1 MQILKTSD
9 CINSVNFK
17 EFGNT
22 VGKLTVV
29 FITSSTNLMDMWG
42 KKERMI
48 VSKEVVPNTQLRSLS
63 SAWTWLWPLPH
74 TQCPVYAFEI
84 KDTILSDYFP
94 GTRISTEAKKKKKV
108 FPKIYA
114 AMTSKHSTLLI
125 LLLLF
130 PQE

>member
-1 MQILKTSD
+1 MMQVLKSSN

-42 KKERMI
+42 KKERII
-48 VSKEVVPNTQLRSLS
+48 VSKEVAPNAQLGRLS
-63 SAWTWLWPLPH
+63 SAWAWLWPVPH

-84 KDTILSDYFP
+84 KGIIPSDYFP
-94 GTRISTEAKKKKKV
+94 GAQISTEAKNKKCIPEDICNDD
-108 FPKIYA
+108 F
-114 AMTSKHSTLLI
+114 
-125 LLLLF
+125 
-130 PQE
+130 